1 METIEIAKCLIRV
14 NKTIRKVFLCFQ
26 LIMLRIK
33 LATHTHKKK
42 TIQIISMFILS
53 FFREL
58 IQLIQNYDFN
68 CFSFMLL
75 YRVFVQRFHTF
86 RLRSLSSFL
95 VRRAWSNKKREKKNG
110 RRAKSGARCLSPRFR
125 AVIFTLRRFFS
136 LHPGKTKKSRGTGVL
151 HIWFSLPS
159 CNMGSLRHV
168 GAQKM
173 SCTKVS
179 WVSDAIQVS
188 LVYPP
193 LDMTVNEI

>member
-14 NKTIRKVFLCFQ
+14 NKTIRKVYLCFQ

-33 LATHTHKKK
+33 LATHTQKK

-86 RLRSLSSFL
+86 RLRSPSSFL

-110 RRAKSGARCLSPRFR
+110 RRAKSGARCLSPDFARSFLLSAVFFRFTR
-125 AVIFTLRRFFS
+125 ERLRNQE
-136 LHPGKTKKSRGTGVL
+136 G
-151 HIWFSLPS
+151 
-159 CNMGSLRHV
+159 
-168 GAQKM
+168 
-173 SCTKVS
+173 
-179 WVSDAIQVS
+179 
-188 LVYPP
+188 LVYYTFDFRY
-193 LDMTVNEI
+193 LLAIWEV